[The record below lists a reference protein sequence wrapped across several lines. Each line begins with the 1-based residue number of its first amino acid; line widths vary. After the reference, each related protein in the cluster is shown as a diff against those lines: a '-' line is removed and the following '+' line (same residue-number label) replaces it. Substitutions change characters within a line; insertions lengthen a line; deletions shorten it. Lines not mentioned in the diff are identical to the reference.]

1 MKFALPPRV
10 VPGVGEG
17 RVILDVYQETDDPR
31 IIAAIHELEGRV
43 SLPPKAWLRVVR
55 EELKL
60 IEDEARNAGC
70 SELRFVGRFT
80 QKMFP
85 DYEPY
90 EPLSGLPGLR
100 KAL

>member
-1 MKFALPPRV
+1 MKFEVERSA
-10 VPGVGEG
+10 PGIGAV
-17 RVILDVYQETDDPR
+17 RIILDIYQEQDDPR
-31 IIAAIHELEGRV
+31 MIAAVHDLEGTIR
-43 SLPPKAWLRVVR
+43 LPPKAWLATVR
-55 EELKL
+55 TELKL
-60 IEDEARNAGC
+60 IEDEARKAGC

-80 QKMFP
+80 RRMFP

>member
-1 MKFALPPRV
+1 MKFLVKRA
-10 VPGVGEG
+10 VPGVGECE
-17 RVILDVYQETDDPR
+17 ITLEVYQEADDPR
-31 IIAAIHELEGRV
+31 MIAAVYQLDGRIN
-43 SLPPKAWLRVVR
+43 LPPKAWLQTIRA
-55 EELKL
+55 ELQT
-60 IEDEARNAGC
+60 IENVARDAGC
-70 SELRFVGRFT
+70 AELRMVGRFT

>member
-1 MKFALPPRV
+1 MKFALPRRV
-10 VPGVGEG
+10 VPGIGEAL
-17 RVILDVYQETDDPR
+17 VILDLYQEAEDPR
-31 IIAAIHELEGRV
+31 IIAAIHELEGRI

-55 EELKL
+55 AELKL